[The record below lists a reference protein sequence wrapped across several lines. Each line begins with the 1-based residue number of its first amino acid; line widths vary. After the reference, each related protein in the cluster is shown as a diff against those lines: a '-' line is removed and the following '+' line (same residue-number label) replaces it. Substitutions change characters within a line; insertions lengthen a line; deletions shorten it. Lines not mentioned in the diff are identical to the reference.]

1 MVCKT
6 YQNRNPKFDYL
17 MIHHYLHAGPLCF
30 LQAADIILIVVYP
43 WLWSNIYCWPRL
55 LDLQDMRNV
64 TQLLLQSFFF
74 WKEQPN
80 NFFLIHFAME
90 APAWKFSDS
99 SSGCVLF
106 VFIRS
111 VVSGVYLFIKY
122 CSLILRTSKSSEG
135 KLKT

>member
-1 MVCKT
+1 MELTRIEKSNLVNRSITTSSRALVFFTRWYHT
-6 YQNRNPKFDYL
+6 YR
-17 MIHHYLHAGPLCF
+17 
-30 LQAADIILIVVYP
+30 VVYP

-64 TQLLLQSFFF
+64 TQLLLQSIFF

-111 VVSGVYLFIKY
+111 VVSGVYLFFIKY
-122 CSLILRTSKSSEG
+122 CFLILRKSKSSEG